1 MKISSYRNKYAD
13 TIAVFDSLP
22 NIARIP
28 IQVVC
33 GVTGRSRASV
43 WRDVIAKRLP
53 APVKCGGSTRWV
65 VGELRTALDKEVA

>member
-1 MKISSYRNKYAD
+1 MNSKHAETISA
-13 TIAVFDSLP
+13 FDSLP
-22 NIARIP
+22 AIARVP

-53 APVKCGGSTRWV
+53 APVKFGHSTRWV
-65 VGELRTALDKEVA
+65 VGDLRTALTKEGA